1 VTRVSPRRGGWSE
14 GDFYAFQRLIYCE
27 FADHHVLRNAERSL
41 AVGLVEPGAKLMS
54 ISLAEPRVLLS
65 LARHLFS
72 KSTPVLFDSL
82 VLWLREVRA

>member
-1 VTRVSPRRGGWSE
+1 
-14 GDFYAFQRLIYCE
+14 LIYCE
-27 FADHHVLRNAERSL
+27 FAEHHVLRNAERSL

-54 ISLAEPRVLLS
+54 ISLAQPRVLLS

-82 VLWLREVRA
+82 V